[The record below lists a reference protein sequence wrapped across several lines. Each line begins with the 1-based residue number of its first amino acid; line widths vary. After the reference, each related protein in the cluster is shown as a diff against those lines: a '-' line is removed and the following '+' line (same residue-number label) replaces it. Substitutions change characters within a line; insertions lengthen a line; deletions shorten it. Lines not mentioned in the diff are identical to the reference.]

1 MVSPTAVLR
10 ASPEQVS
17 CDLDGETVLLNLKSG
32 TYYGLN
38 AVAAR
43 VWGLLQ
49 QPRTAAE
56 VCAAVTDRYAVDPD
70 RCRRDVEALLEKLV
84 AEGLVE
90 VGHA

>member
-1 MVSPTAVLR
+1 MVTPTAVLR

-38 AVAAR
+38 PVAAR
-43 VWGLLQ
+43 VWALLQ

-56 VCAAVTDRYAVDPD
+56 VCAAVLDQYAVDPD
-70 RCRRDVEALLEKLV
+70 RCRRDVGALLEKFV

-90 VGHA
+90 VHHA